1 MDYKNFLK
9 TEVFFKTLSKV
20 AGLGKSFILLFLF
33 GFSKDLDS
41 YYFALSLVGLLLS
54 IPVVFEL
61 LYMGELKDKIE
72 DNNIKSLNNLTLKFI
87 SIVSVL
93 LIFSISLVPFFYKD
107 FVLKNV
113 LILLVW
119 AFFFNLN
126 SFNVLVLR
134 IKHKYKII
142 GWYFLLFPLIITI
155 ILLFFYYL
163 LNFRNSIIA
172 SFSMLLSELFLFIYL
187 QLKTKTKLF
196 FNEKLNLISLFDKKK
211 ISQIVKS
218 FSLISAVY
226 IIDVTDKSFSYN
238 LEGGYTTVLIYGSL
252 VPLIIRQA
260 LDFKSVFYHRLQYSL
275 TINSDLHI
283 FYQTLKW
290 LLCIIIPLI
299 VLLSILLQFLKLN
312 YLNKFIKITQEQF
325 DDLLNVFNIYMLILP
340 VYIIWDMMYRIYYKN
355 NYLNKL
361 FKIML
366 IGVILN
372 YLLNYF
378 FVNIIDLKTSG
389 IALSTLIVLTIY
401 CFYSYMLLRI
411 KEQKNQ

>member
-1 MDYKNFLK
+1 
-9 TEVFFKTLSKV
+9 
-20 AGLGKSFILLFLF
+20 
-33 GFSKDLDS
+33 
-41 YYFALSLVGLLLS
+41 
-54 IPVVFEL
+54 
-61 LYMGELKDKIE
+61 
-72 DNNIKSLNNLTLKFI
+72 
-87 SIVSVL
+87 
-93 LIFSISLVPFFYKD
+93 
-107 FVLKNV
+107 
-113 LILLVW
+113 
-119 AFFFNLN
+119 
-126 SFNVLVLR
+126 
-134 IKHKYKII
+134 
-142 GWYFLLFPLIITI
+142 
-155 ILLFFYYL
+155 
-163 LNFRNSIIA
+163 
-172 SFSMLLSELFLFIYL
+172 MLLSELFLFIYL